1 MTIDSISLKDLLLTI
16 RKEMADAFSNAY
28 WIRAEISEIRENA
41 NGHCYLELIEKD
53 SSGKLIVAKS
63 RASIWADTY
72 RMLKPYF
79 IKETGQELK
88 SGMKVM
94 VQVTVSFHELYG
106 FNCAIRDIE
115 PSFTIGDL
123 ARKRQE
129 AIRQLQEDGI
139 WDMNRTL
146 DLPTPLTRI
155 AIITS
160 STAAGYGDFIDQL
173 KKNKQGYI
181 FHTTFFP
188 ATMQG
193 DGAADSIINA
203 LDKIYEQQEQ
213 YDAVAIIRGG
223 GATTDLLAYDEY
235 ELAACCAQFPL
246 PIITGIGHDRD
257 QSVVDMVAN
266 TRCKTP
272 TAVAAFLIEQMDET
286 ADNLLQI
293 EESLKSLMDEFLK
306 NAHSRLRNNALSL
319 SQRIH
324 LLLREEKQEME
335 RTQGN
340 IKHSIS
346 LLLMRQRQRI
356 KESNVKIKNTIKS
369 RISEEKHHLEIS
381 EKAILLLS
389 PDYILK
395 KGYSL
400 TIKEGKIVK
409 SQSELNKGDT
419 ITSIFVDGKK
429 ESIIK

>member
-1 MTIDSISLKDLLLTI
+1 MTIDSISLKELLLTVRNEI
-16 RKEMADAFSNAY
+16 ANAFCDAY
-28 WIRAEISEIRENA
+28 WVRAEISEIRENS

-72 RMLKPYF
+72 RMIKPYF
-79 IKETGQELK
+79 VKETGQELK

-94 VQVTVSFHELYG
+94 VQVSISFHELYG

-123 ARKRQE
+123 AKKRQE

-146 DLPTPLTRI
+146 NLPIPLNRI

-173 KKNKQGYI
+173 TRNKQGYR
-181 FHTTFFP
+181 FRTFFFP

-193 DGAADSIINA
+193 DGAAKSIINA
-203 LDKIYEQQEQ
+203 LDNIYEQQEQ
-213 YDAVAIIRGG
+213 FDAVAIIRGG

-286 ADNLLQI
+286 ASALLSLK
-293 EESLKSLMDEFLK
+293 ESLKSLVNK
-306 NAHSRLRNNALSL
+306 NFEDAHSRLKNDALAF
-319 SQRIH
+319 SQRINI
-324 LLLREEKQEME
+324 LLREEKQEME
-335 RTQGN
+335 RKQSKVRYT
-340 IKHSIS
+340 IS
-346 LLLMRQRQRI
+346 LLLMRQVQRI
-356 KESNVKIKNTIKS
+356 KEANNRIRNVINGK
-369 RISEEKHHLEIS
+369 ISEEKHHLAIS
-381 EKAILLLS
+381 EKAIHLLS
-389 PDYILK
+389 PEYILK

-400 TIKEGKIVK
+400 TVKEGKIVK
-409 SQSELNKGDT
+409 SHTELNKGDL
-419 ITSIFVDGKK
+419 ITSIFADGKK